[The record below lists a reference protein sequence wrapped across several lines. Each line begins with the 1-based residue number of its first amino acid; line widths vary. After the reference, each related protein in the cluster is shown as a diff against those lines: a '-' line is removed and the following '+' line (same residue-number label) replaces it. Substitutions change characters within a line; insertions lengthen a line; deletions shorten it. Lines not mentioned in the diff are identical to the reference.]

1 MFGSRLILISLI
13 VLICTIGCKEERAV
27 TFAVGGAPDEVK
39 YWQELVKEFEAET
52 GIGVSLLRQP
62 TDTDQRRQGI
72 IVPLQAK
79 KADPDVFLMDVIW
92 VQQIAASCWLE
103 SLGDRIEAD
112 AYDLEAFFGRVIESV
127 DRWQNDIVALPVYV
141 DGGLLYYRQDLLIK
155 YGYRKPPARWGE
167 LVNMA
172 TVIQEG
178 ERRENPDFWGFV
190 WQGAEY
196 EGLVCNFLE
205 FSSSAGGGLVDDRG
219 RMKVNTEPNREA
231 LQFMCDVIHKERIS
245 PPNTY
250 VELQEEETRLI
261 FQHGNALF
269 ERNWPYAFAIHQSDT
284 MLRAKFGIGPLPSFP
299 DQPSAATLGGWH
311 IGISR
316 FSDAKEEAW
325 HFVKFVTS
333 FEQQKRFTLTLGWN
347 PGRADVYEDP
357 DIKEKLPHLIVLKSV
372 FENAAARPGYSYYSQ
387 VSEVLQKY
395 LNSALALRE
404 SPGEALRRAQD
415 GIDEIVDRYE
425 R

>member
-1 MFGSRLILISLI
+1 MFRSKSILISLA

-39 YWQELVKEFEAET
+39 YWQELVREFETET
-52 GIGVSLLRQP
+52 GIRVSLLRQP

-72 IVPLQAK
+72 IVPLQAE
-79 KADPDVFLMDVIW
+79 KADPDVLLMDVIW
-92 VQQIAASCWLE
+92 VRQIAASGWLE
-103 SLGDRIEAD
+103 SLGNRIEAD
-112 AYDLEAFFGRVIESV
+112 AYDLGAFFGRVIESI
-127 DRWQNDIVALPVYV
+127 DRWENDIVALPVYV
-141 DGGLLYYRQDLLIK
+141 DGGLFYYRQDLLSK
-155 YGYRKPPARWGE
+155 YGYQKPPVRWDE

-172 TVIQEG
+172 TVIQKG

-219 RMKVNTEPNREA
+219 RMTVNTKPNKEA
-231 LQFMCDVIHKERIS
+231 LQFMRDVIHEERIS

-284 MLRAKFGIGPLPSFP
+284 MLRGKFGIGPLPSFP
-299 DQPSAATLGGWH
+299 GQPSAATLGGWH

-325 HFVKFVTS
+325 RFVKFVTS
-333 FEQQKRFTLTLGWN
+333 FEQQKNLTLALGWN
-347 PGRADVYEDP
+347 PGRTDVYEDP

-372 FENAAARPGYSYYSQ
+372 FEHAVARPGYSYYSQ

-395 LNSALALRE
+395 LNSALALKQ
-404 SPGEALRRAQD
+404 SPEEALRRAQY